1 MLKYK
6 VRKCEDSPATARV
19 LLSELLS
26 EAYGEWGAVLER
38 QIYKNQNGKPL
49 LPCVYGVYISISHT
63 RDFAAAAI
71 SDVPVGIDV
80 EEVRPLTEKNIAVL
94 DRYFAGENTEA
105 AKNDPSGIAF
115 YTFWTRREAAFKAY
129 ATRPFYT
136 EDPVQGR
143 EDCLTTH
150 VQTFGARQIALSV
163 ACDELNNVKKV
174 PKC

>member
-6 VRKCEDSPATARV
+6 VRKCEDAPATARA

-63 RDFAAAAI
+63 RGFAAAAI
-71 SDVPVGIDV
+71 ADAPVGIDV
-80 EEVRPLTEKNIAVL
+80 EVVRPLTEKNIAVL

-105 AKNDPSGIAF
+105 AKTDPSGVAF

-136 EDPVQGR
+136 EDPVRGR
-143 EDCLTTH
+143 EESLTTH
-150 VQTFGARQIALSV
+150 VQVFGENVIALSV
-163 ACDELNNVKKV
+163 ACGELNNAKKV
-174 PKC
+174 PN